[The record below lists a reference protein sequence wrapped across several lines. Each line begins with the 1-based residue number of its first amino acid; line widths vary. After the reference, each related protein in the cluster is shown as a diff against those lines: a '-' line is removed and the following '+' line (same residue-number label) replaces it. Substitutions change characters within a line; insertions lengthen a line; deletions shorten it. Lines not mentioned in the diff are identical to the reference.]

1 MSAKKVTALTSYRDL
16 ILGNSADKSK
26 ISSESFPDSMEQI
39 LRRYVLKVYPSLE
52 TFGNEI
58 GLAKST
64 IYDYFKDNCMPDD
77 IFAMICFSLRLE
89 PVQITH
95 LISMGTKFRLDYN
108 GIERNSI
115 IVNNLLKCGVDPNVS
130 LESCNEELKAH
141 GLQEI
146 NRNA

>member
-1 MSAKKVTALTSYRDL
+1 
-16 ILGNSADKSK
+16 
-26 ISSESFPDSMEQI
+26 MEQI

-52 TFGNEI
+52 TFG
-58 GLAKST
+58 
-64 IYDYFKDNCMPDD
+64 YD
-77 IFAMICFSLRLE
+77 IFAMICFSLRFE

-95 LISMGTKFRLDYN
+95 LISLGTKFRLDYN